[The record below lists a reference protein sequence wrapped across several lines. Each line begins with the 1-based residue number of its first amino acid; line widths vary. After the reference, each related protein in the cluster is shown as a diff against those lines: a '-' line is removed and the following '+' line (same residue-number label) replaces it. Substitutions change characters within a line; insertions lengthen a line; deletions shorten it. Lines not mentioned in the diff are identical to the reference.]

1 MMKVLVQVVA
11 VFTLVFGTCYQ
22 SVLALANDTRRVD
35 LTSVQLND
43 KNGAKVNQVKVGEE
57 QRLAMTVTISNKD
70 GDQEDGSANLW
81 LPENQLEVLKAQVKA
96 EAGTADTNAK
106 LYFERRRDKTLR
118 LRWEK
123 VATQMTFKL
132 DLPVK
137 LKTPMTAM
145 ALPVAVGSVKTFAQP
160 VTVVAADTDDEALA
174 EAGSGES
181 LPVDLLAGL
190 DQFVQSEKLQEQQAA
205 EKAKEAETATEN
217 EVADE
222 VTKDKNESDDVT
234 EKQSEADKKKSEQ
247 DKTDQAD
254 EDAKTTEA
262 LKKNSRTAD
271 AGSKS
276 DAQERETSDKA
287 TKSTKATDLSG
298 LLAKNDDRD
307 AVSFFNEIW
316 LIREGQ
322 ENVNVA
328 TDNVEVGHL
337 DNFQVKYVWDSKT
350 LKDKLKDSNHT
361 LAAGDHYT
369 FKIFGLGKYADGST
383 EGEITAEVDGKS
395 EKVAEWVIS
404 NSSEDEDPEYQ
415 KVQITLSNPK
425 MLDTNVKFSMTF
437 TQKYTSGEEIQFEFN
452 DSAIWTVTPEKEAGL
467 LWKDGQFL
475 GDNQIRWTVKL
486 DVSGVEGDLRFDEIE
501 LVDQILNGAAHYL
514 SEDDWD
520 VYYEKDID
528 REFPIKEQFDIT
540 DDKTP
545 KPQKVTISGKTAE
558 SVNKELG
565 NLVFVINTTYTQ
577 GTSGTFVNGVKGEI
591 KDRLTLTETTGSVSI
606 NNSIEKEAGK
616 YDKSTGEYDW
626 TATLN
631 LDMRRY
637 DDDSD
642 AIDALK
648 TLEIIDTLGG
658 AHEYIEDSWDIE
670 LVKGAETGSLKK
682 YFTVNFSE
690 INGSQVK
697 NQMTLKPSTDDEG
710 ELLKKLG
717 RGETELKII
726 YKTRETG
733 SSNVNAV
740 KNSIQLIINDIE
752 YDDSSSS
759 GTNNDLITKKGVHD
773 NSYVDGDFAKINW
786 TLKVN
791 EFKRGFTELTV
802 MDILP
807 AGVKATEVEIIVNDG
822 EKDISV
828 EIDKNN
834 GPLNLHVKSGFSTG
848 EVDGNLYDFGPQNDD
863 RKREAIRFVF
873 EAKGSEPSK
882 NTYTITL
889 KTKQKWIDT
898 SFTNHSAAAI
908 TGGMSDYAQDTVP
921 IDGKIVEN
929 VHKEGQLNL
938 KNDPDSSKHTIEWEI
953 GFGSRLNKQFG
964 TDGSKVNSVKI
975 RDWLNSGTLEHLS
988 FPEKPTAFKLY
999 EMKSISERGDLVDSK
1014 HYEITWT
1021 ENNDTDWTFTIT
1033 FNASANEKEFKHLA
1047 LVFETPIDL
1056 SVWKEDGKSSTIPS
1070 SYQFQ
1075 NDAKVSYLGFDEAH
1089 VDASAG
1095 LSGDHIYGDKT
1106 TKGVESNRINWQV
1119 VMNANGQNVG
1129 YPTITDTLKGN
1140 HIHDID
1146 EDSLELSFV
1155 GVKHTSQTTNEG
1167 KEGSFNYEID
1177 ENVPPHLLKR
1187 GTDYD
1192 VEFSDDYSQMI
1203 IRMKTAVTRPL
1214 QLKYQTLLQAESN
1227 AYENQVSISADYY
1240 NVTYGKDVDFES
1252 SAFMER
1258 WSVRFTKVDGET
1270 KERLSGVQFKLQK
1283 WVAGEWVEAEGL
1295 DEKPYGTVVSDEHGY
1310 VQFRMLGT
1318 MAKYRLIEVGARD
1331 GYDGQIPPIEFDM
1344 DSAEAAGWLQKS
1356 PEIKNYAVEPGNLT
1370 LRKLTA
1376 GLADNKQFN
1385 FKVYAYSNNKV
1396 NNETIVD
1403 TNFNGSYKLS
1413 DGSTVKFT
1421 NGVSET
1427 IKVTGGEPRTI
1438 LNLPTEGYDADEK
1451 AYDREY
1457 QVEETS
1463 TGDFMTSIAVNGDD
1477 YQPGNLSGKF
1487 KLEKATPNAVTIN
1500 VKNTARKGNL
1510 ELSKQVISSKAED
1523 LTKPFEFTIQAVN
1536 DETKDK
1542 VANER
1547 FSTEGP
1553 RNSIRF
1559 DQDGQATVYLKHT
1572 EQLLIKDLP
1581 ENAQFKI
1588 TEKIED
1594 DFTTAS
1600 SLNGNDFAASQVVD
1614 VTIENQTDQTAV
1626 FKNSREDSGQIR
1638 LEKRIAGNV
1647 DAEHEF
1653 DFTIKAD
1660 KALSGKYRYEIYQL
1674 NQQHGEDGDD
1684 LVFDS
1689 KNEATITLKGDQYA
1703 LIYGLPLG
1711 TAYTITEENPNVK
1724 NMTTSWQTKT
1734 SSKTDSREA
1743 DPITLKSSNAMEK
1756 VTFTNELPNGELTLG
1771 KRVVSGVAGD
1781 QAKLFEFVI
1790 QAKDETVDDVKDQ
1803 KYAVSNYEDKQ
1814 IRFDGDGRAVVNLE
1828 HKQTITISGLPAG
1841 AKFTIKETPQAEF
1854 KITHQVNDGPSH
1866 VQDTTGLATEIVKDD
1881 TQKLIYTN
1889 TRRGEGDLLLEKIAM
1904 GTYPTDKLVTFTIT
1918 DRLNL
1923 TEDFEAILKRADGT
1937 EAKRTVKFVA
1947 GKTEVEINPGEQ
1959 MLIKGL
1965 PEQSYTVREEDQDDN
1980 VVTTSQINSGDFKY
1994 DVEANPAEVQN
2005 NDTVVV
2011 TFTNRIE
2018 TGDLTLRKTVVSDD
2032 KADMNQEFKF
2042 EIRADETTKNLVVG
2056 KTYKVTNHPETKKVE
2071 FDAEGVA
2078 TLTLKHGD
2086 EVVINELPVDV
2097 SLTVVETETAGL
2109 TPMWNL
2115 NNQGGY
2121 QDLTTTQTPEV
2132 TIAHGENDV
2141 ISYRNSEVPK
2151 PPVGSLRIDKI
2162 VTGADNSKRSYKF
2175 EVQADIDDGGYPL
2188 TVYQRETGHLAH
2200 SRQLEFEDGNAS
2212 LELKADQYAVI
2223 DNLPL
2228 NDYTVSEVDPDIDNM
2243 ETTWSANNKDPQV
2256 GLEADSQPVTADKI
2270 TLVTF
2275 NNRIKTGTLVVE
2287 KQVKDTNNLDQ
2298 SFEFT
2303 IEAHRRHQTNTHF
2316 NGDYT
2321 ATFTRQD
2328 GTQTTETVTFKDGQL
2343 KVNLKH
2349 GDKVQLNHLPTGVR
2363 FKVSEQK
2370 VDRFDATYQVDG
2382 GEQQDH
2388 QAGPTIKIKDE
2399 KQTTVRYTNTW
2410 QGDGQLLLEKI
2421 AAGDYPTNTPIDFE
2435 ITAQDDLNGTFA
2447 ATYTQANGHKITKQV
2462 PFEAGQAKV
2471 TFMPGERLLIKN
2483 LPLQNYTVT
2492 EAKQADRVE
2501 TTWQVDEQKGEGLTT
2516 QPIALKQGH
2525 TSHVT
2530 YTNLIKSGSVIVEKQ
2545 VTGAMV
2551 AADLNRQ
2558 FEFTLAAQREVTTD
2572 EVDDDSTTAPTTTEP
2587 VYELD
2592 KLFEGDYKAT
2602 LTRADGE
2609 QVTQTVTFEAGQL
2622 VTKLRAGERLQI
2634 KGLPEEQRLII
2645 SETPEVEFITTHQV
2659 NGGEVTAGHETT
2671 GITTSSDQVQ
2681 RVTFMNDR
2689 PVTPQ
2694 VTWLALTKSVLG
2706 EAGEKDR
2713 AFNFNVY
2720 LHDHV
2725 LNPITGTVQIIKT
2738 TAAGISETGQLM
2750 LDENGA
2756 GQVALQHGETVRIE
2770 LPDGAHYQIVEDDYT
2785 SDGYVTTTS
2794 QGANPVREGTTVTG
2808 VVSQSQPNAAKVVY
2822 YNRADPV
2829 TEDQPHTDTD
2839 DDETTP
2845 DFVGP
2850 ATENPSDD
2858 LEGSALPQAHTSTG
2872 TGSGTTSTR
2881 PMSSSSK
2888 GFLPQTGEFLKDN
2901 WLMVLGLLILVTA
2914 FGVKVTL
2921 MKKRK

>member
-1 MMKVLVQVVA
+1 
-11 VFTLVFGTCYQ
+11 
-22 SVLALANDTRRVD
+22 
-35 LTSVQLND
+35 
-43 KNGAKVNQVKVGEE
+43 
-57 QRLAMTVTISNKD
+57 MT
-70 GDQEDGSANLW
+70 G
-81 LPENQLEVLKAQVKA
+81 
-96 EAGTADTNAK
+96 
-106 LYFERRRDKTLR
+106 
-118 LRWEK
+118 
-123 VATQMTFKL
+123 
-132 DLPVK
+132 
-137 LKTPMTAM
+137 
-145 ALPVAVGSVKTFAQP
+145 
-160 VTVVAADTDDEALA
+160 
-174 EAGSGES
+174 
-181 LPVDLLAGL
+181 
-190 DQFVQSEKLQEQQAA
+190 
-205 EKAKEAETATEN
+205 
-217 EVADE
+217 
-222 VTKDKNESDDVT
+222 
-234 EKQSEADKKKSEQ
+234 SEA
-247 DKTDQAD
+247 
-254 EDAKTTEA
+254 
-262 LKKNSRTAD
+262 
-271 AGSKS
+271 
-276 DAQERETSDKA
+276 
-287 TKSTKATDLSG
+287 
-298 LLAKNDDRD
+298 
-307 AVSFFNEIW
+307 
-316 LIREGQ
+316 
-322 ENVNVA
+322 
-328 TDNVEVGHL
+328 
-337 DNFQVKYVWDSKT
+337 
-350 LKDKLKDSNHT
+350 
-361 LAAGDHYT
+361 
-369 FKIFGLGKYADGST
+369 
-383 EGEITAEVDGKS
+383 
-395 EKVAEWVIS
+395 
-404 NSSEDEDPEYQ
+404 
-415 KVQITLSNPK
+415 
-425 MLDTNVKFSMTF
+425 
-437 TQKYTSGEEIQFEFN
+437 
-452 DSAIWTVTPEKEAGL
+452 
-467 LWKDGQFL
+467 
-475 GDNQIRWTVKL
+475 
-486 DVSGVEGDLRFDEIE
+486 
-501 LVDQILNGAAHYL
+501 
-514 SEDDWD
+514 
-520 VYYEKDID
+520 
-528 REFPIKEQFDIT
+528 
-540 DDKTP
+540 
-545 KPQKVTISGKTAE
+545 
-558 SVNKELG
+558 
-565 NLVFVINTTYTQ
+565 
-577 GTSGTFVNGVKGEI
+577 
-591 KDRLTLTETTGSVSI
+591 
-606 NNSIEKEAGK
+606 
-616 YDKSTGEYDW
+616 
-626 TATLN
+626 
-631 LDMRRY
+631 
-637 DDDSD
+637 
-642 AIDALK
+642 
-648 TLEIIDTLGG
+648 
-658 AHEYIEDSWDIE
+658 
-670 LVKGAETGSLKK
+670 
-682 YFTVNFSE
+682 
-690 INGSQVK
+690 
-697 NQMTLKPSTDDEG
+697 
-710 ELLKKLG
+710 
-717 RGETELKII
+717 
-726 YKTRETG
+726 
-733 SSNVNAV
+733 
-740 KNSIQLIINDIE
+740 
-752 YDDSSSS
+752 
-759 GTNNDLITKKGVHD
+759 
-773 NSYVDGDFAKINW
+773 
-786 TLKVN
+786 
-791 EFKRGFTELTV
+791 
-802 MDILP
+802 
-807 AGVKATEVEIIVNDG
+807 
-822 EKDISV
+822 
-828 EIDKNN
+828 
-834 GPLNLHVKSGFSTG
+834 
-848 EVDGNLYDFGPQNDD
+848 
-863 RKREAIRFVF
+863 
-873 EAKGSEPSK
+873 
-882 NTYTITL
+882 
-889 KTKQKWIDT
+889 
-898 SFTNHSAAAI
+898 
-908 TGGMSDYAQDTVP
+908 
-921 IDGKIVEN
+921 
-929 VHKEGQLNL
+929 
-938 KNDPDSSKHTIEWEI
+938 
-953 GFGSRLNKQFG
+953 
-964 TDGSKVNSVKI
+964 
-975 RDWLNSGTLEHLS
+975 
-988 FPEKPTAFKLY
+988 
-999 EMKSISERGDLVDSK
+999 
-1014 HYEITWT
+1014 
-1021 ENNDTDWTFTIT
+1021 
-1033 FNASANEKEFKHLA
+1033 
-1047 LVFETPIDL
+1047 
-1056 SVWKEDGKSSTIPS
+1056 
-1070 SYQFQ
+1070 
-1075 NDAKVSYLGFDEAH
+1075 
-1089 VDASAG
+1089 
-1095 LSGDHIYGDKT
+1095 
-1106 TKGVESNRINWQV
+1106 
-1119 VMNANGQNVG
+1119 
-1129 YPTITDTLKGN
+1129 
-1140 HIHDID
+1140 
-1146 EDSLELSFV
+1146 
-1155 GVKHTSQTTNEG
+1155 
-1167 KEGSFNYEID
+1167 
-1177 ENVPPHLLKR
+1177 
-1187 GTDYD
+1187 
-1192 VEFSDDYSQMI
+1192 
-1203 IRMKTAVTRPL
+1203 
-1214 QLKYQTLLQAESN
+1214 
-1227 AYENQVSISADYY
+1227 
-1240 NVTYGKDVDFES
+1240 
-1252 SAFMER
+1252 
-1258 WSVRFTKVDGET
+1258 
-1270 KERLSGVQFKLQK
+1270 
-1283 WVAGEWVEAEGL
+1283 
-1295 DEKPYGTVVSDEHGY
+1295 
-1310 VQFRMLGT
+1310 
-1318 MAKYRLIEVGARD
+1318 
-1331 GYDGQIPPIEFDM
+1331 
-1344 DSAEAAGWLQKS
+1344 
-1356 PEIKNYAVEPGNLT
+1356 
-1370 LRKLTA
+1370 
-1376 GLADNKQFN
+1376 
-1385 FKVYAYSNNKV
+1385 
-1396 NNETIVD
+1396 
-1403 TNFNGSYKLS
+1403 
-1413 DGSTVKFT
+1413 
-1421 NGVSET
+1421 
-1427 IKVTGGEPRTI
+1427 RTI

-1463 TGDFMTSIAVNGDD
+1463 TGDFMTSIAVNGAD
-1477 YQPGNLSGKF
+1477 YQPGNLSSKF
-1487 KLEKATPNAVTIN
+1487 MLEKATPNAVTIN

-1523 LTKPFEFTIQAVN
+1523 LTKPFEFTIQADD
-1536 DETKDK
+1536 DETKAK

-1547 FSTEGP
+1547 FDTEGP
-1553 RNSIRF
+1553 RNSISF
-1559 DQDGQATVYLKHT
+1559 NQDGQATVYLKHT

-1594 DFTTAS
+1594 DFTTSS

-1626 FKNSREDSGQIR
+1626 FKNSREDAGQIR

-1653 DFTIKAD
+1653 DFTIKAN

-1743 DPITLKSSNAMEK
+1743 DPITLESNNAMEK

-1790 QAKDETVDDVKDQ
+1790 QAKDETVEDVKDQ

-1841 AKFTIKETPQAEF
+1841 AKFTIKETPQDEF

-1866 VQDTTGLATEIVKDD
+1866 VQDTTGLDTEIVKDD

-1889 TRRGEGDLLLEKIAM
+1889 TRRGEGELLLEKIAM

-1918 DRLNL
+1918 DELKL

-1947 GKTEVEINPGEQ
+1947 GEAEVKINPGEQ

-1965 PEQSYTVREEDQDDN
+1965 PEQAYTVREEDQDDN

-1994 DVEANPAEVQN
+1994 EVEANPAEVQN
-2005 NDTVVV
+2005 NETVVV

-2042 EIRADETTKNLVVG
+2042 EIRADETTKNLVAG

-2071 FDAEGVA
+2071 FDAEGLA

-2097 SLTVVETETAGL
+2097 SLTVVETEAAGL

-2121 QDLTTTQTPEV
+2121 QDLTATQAPEV
-2132 TIAHGENDV
+2132 TIAYGENDV

-2228 NDYTVSEVDPDIDNM
+2228 SDYTVSEVDPEIDNM
-2243 ETTWSANNKDPQV
+2243 ETTWSVNNNDPQV

-2270 TLVTF
+2270 TRVTF

-2287 KQVKDTNNLDQ
+2287 KQVMGTDNLNQ

-2303 IEAHRRHQTNTHF
+2303 IEARRRHQTNTHF

-2328 GTQTTETVTFKDGQL
+2328 GTQMTETVTFKDGKL

-2388 QAGPTIKIKDE
+2388 QAGPTVQIKDE

-2435 ITAQDDLNGTFA
+2435 ITGQDNLNGTFE
-2447 ATYTQANGHKITKQV
+2447 ATYTQANGHEITKQV

-2471 TFMPGERLLIKN
+2471 TFMPGEKLLIKN

-2525 TSHVT
+2525 TSHVV

-2558 FEFTLAAQREVTTD
+2558 FEFTLTAQREVTTD
-2572 EVDDDSTTAPTTTEP
+2572 EVKDDSTTAPTTTEP

-2602 LTRADGE
+2602 LTRTDGE
-2609 QVTQTVTFEAGQL
+2609 QVTQTVSFEAGQL
-2622 VTKLRAGERLQI
+2622 VVKLRAGERLQI

-2659 NGGEVTAGHETT
+2659 NSGEVTAGHETT
-2671 GITTSSDQVQ
+2671 GITTSADQVQ
-2681 RVTFMNDR
+2681 RVTFINDR

-2694 VTWLALTKSVLG
+2694 VAWLALTKSVLG

-2725 LNPITGTVQIIKT
+2725 LNPITGTVQIVKT
-2738 TAAGISETGQLM
+2738 TAAGTSETGQLM

-2850 ATENPSDD
+2850 ATEDPSDD
-2858 LEGSALPQAHTSTG
+2858 LDGSALPQAHTSTG

-2921 MKKRK
+2921 MKKT